1 MLERFLF
8 RRDDVDD
15 GSFPEEAAA
24 PLRAN
29 SVTSLGDLFTVAL
42 LPAAPPTF
50 SRLYV
55 HWPRGPRN
63 HDGRGR
69 GTELLS
75 AHGDLLLL
83 SLTSEVSLDDKD
95 TYRDPYR
102 RDYFVF
108 NAALGAFK
116 RLPVCTEPMVTELW
130 GKGATMKRHFNR
142 DTIGIHCGMD
152 GDFSVVQ
159 LAKFDVSAMRRARMG
174 AELCVFHS
182 PPWTTA
188 DGSHDDVAKGE
199 WKIMTL
205 PIIHTKEEFADLTAW
220 STDATIVS
228 KDCVIWV
235 DYHQG
240 GIMSYI
246 PRHDALVETRARSSI
261 SYSRLPINNR
271 PRNSS
276 RSGNTLEMYRN
287 MCVAGKEGTQL
298 KFVDVARDD
307 VSFFGPLAAS
317 SSFTITC
324 HTRASSE
331 DNVWHKDAAIT
342 SQKFQYFVVRKRLLS
357 HNVVPM
363 FPLVNRDEPNHIH
376 LIVSEPRDKVDKLSV
391 VVIDIIKETLIS
403 VSPYIQGEEDL
414 AGKDADMVR
423 HRCRLLRSFLPV
435 SSQACSHLISPA
447 KY

>member
-1 MLERFLF
+1 MLERFVF
-8 RRDDVDD
+8 RRDNVDD
-15 GSFPEEAAA
+15 GSFPDEAAA
-24 PLRAN
+24 PLRAS
-29 SVTSLGDLFTVAL
+29 SVTSLGDPFTIAL
-42 LPAAPPTF
+42 LPAAPPSF

-55 HWPRGPRN
+55 HWPREPI
-63 HDGRGR
+63 
-69 GTELLS
+69 ELLS

-83 SLTSEVSLDDKD
+83 SLADND
-95 TYRDPYR
+95 TDRDPYW

-108 NAALGAFK
+108 NAALGALK
-116 RLPVCTEPMVTELW
+116 RLPACTEPMVVEQW

-142 DTIGIHCGMD
+142 DTIGIYCGMD
-152 GDFSVVQ
+152 GDFTGS
-159 LAKFDVSAMRRARMG
+159 ARMG
-174 AELCVFHS
+174 VELCVFRS
-182 PPWTTA
+182 PPWATD

-220 STDATIVS
+220 STDATT

-240 GIMSYI
+240 GIMSYN

-276 RSGNTLEMYRN
+276 RSGNTLEMYRSL
-287 MCVAGKEGTQL
+287 CVVPGEEGNQL

-307 VSFFGPLAAS
+307 EAFFGPLAAS
-317 SSFTITC
+317 SSFTITF

-331 DNVWHKDAAIT
+331 DNVWHKEAVIT
-342 SQKFQYFVVRKRLLS
+342 SQKFQYLVVRKRLLS
-357 HNVVPM
+357 YNVVPM

-376 LIVSEPRDKVDKLSV
+376 FIVSEPRDKVDKLSV

-414 AGKDADMVR
+414 SGKDADMVR

-435 SSQACSHLISPA
+435 SSQACSNLISHA
-447 KY
+447 SFSAS